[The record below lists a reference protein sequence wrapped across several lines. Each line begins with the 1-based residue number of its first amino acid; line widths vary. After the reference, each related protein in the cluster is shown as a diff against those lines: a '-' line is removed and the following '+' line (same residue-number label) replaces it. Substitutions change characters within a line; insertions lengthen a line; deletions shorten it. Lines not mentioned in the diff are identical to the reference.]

1 MAVEIDNFQITN
13 KLMYI
18 YINAKADNT
27 ENEVYNYNQDIK
39 IQLENFQN
47 FIGEE
52 SYLISNDVTYNYYI
66 LNDELKYHGLKEIS
80 KERFICIFEISKK
93 MNIRISNKK
102 LCNYFDIKGN
112 YNEF

>member
-1 MAVEIDNFQITN
+1 MANLCSVNVHENDIFFINPEINTLHSAN
-13 KLMYI
+13 GI
-18 YINAKADNT
+18 YH
-27 ENEVYNYNQDIK
+27 
-39 IQLENFQN
+39 
-47 FIGEE
+47 
-52 SYLISNDVTYNYYI
+52 LISNDVTYNYYI